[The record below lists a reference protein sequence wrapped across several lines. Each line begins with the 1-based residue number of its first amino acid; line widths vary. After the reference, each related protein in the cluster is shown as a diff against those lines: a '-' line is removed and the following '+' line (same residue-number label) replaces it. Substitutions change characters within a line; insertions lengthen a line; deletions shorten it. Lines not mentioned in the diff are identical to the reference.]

1 MDIEELLHPTS
12 ITAIAVRGYKSL
24 SQAQCIEIRP
34 LTILAGANSS
44 GKSSMM
50 QPVLLLKQTLE
61 AQYDPGALLL
71 DGSNVRITSVD
82 QLLSKDTHGTC
93 TQNFSIECEIDFGV
107 FAKLNINKIEI
118 TFKKS
123 PEKGLDIESMTYQI
137 GKEETITIYPKM
149 PHEEIMKV
157 IPSMVRR
164 MYDALLFNTQPT
176 LSKNNFHWIIKRNRC
191 FLSFA
196 MMSEEE
202 PQILSI
208 SPAIFTNE
216 LVQHIQNIIHL
227 SGLRGNL
234 ERTYKTSAVGEQFPG
249 DFKEY
254 VASILYHWQ
263 QTQHENINLV
273 SNALQELGLTWKVE
287 AKSVDDTRVEL
298 RVGRLTH
305 SKPNSAHDVVSI
317 ADVGFGVSQALP
329 IIVAL
334 FAARP
339 GQIVYLEQPEIHLHP
354 NAQHKM
360 ARLLADAARRGVRV
374 VVETHSSLLLTG
386 IQTLVASGELS
397 PELVKLHWFTR
408 KSGVTHIDS
417 TDLDETGSF
426 GEWPQDFDDV
436 TLRAEN
442 AYLNAVEEKEYVAK

>member
-1 MDIEELLHPTS
+1 MYIEELLHPRS

-24 SQAQCIEIRP
+24 SQVQRIEIRP

-50 QPVLLLKQTLE
+50 QPMLLLKQTLE
-61 AQYDPGALLL
+61 APYDPGVLLL
-71 DGSNVRITSVD
+71 NGPNVRITSID
-82 QLLSKDTHGTC
+82 QLLPKDIHGPC
-93 TQNFSIECEIDFGV
+93 TQSFSIECEIDFGV
-107 FAKLNINKIEI
+107 SNINKVEI

-123 PEKGLDIESMTYQI
+123 PEKGLDIESMTYQL
-137 GKEETITIYPKM
+137 GEEETITIYPEM

-157 IPSMVRR
+157 IPSMVRK

-196 MMSEEE
+196 MISKEEN
-202 PQILSI
+202 QIFSI
-208 SPAIFTNE
+208 SPAIFANE

-227 SGLRGNL
+227 SGLRGNP

-263 QTQHENINLV
+263 QTQHENISFV

-287 AKSVDDTRVEL
+287 AKPVEDTRVEL

-305 SKPNSAHDVVSI
+305 GKSNSAHDVVSI

-334 FAARP
+334 FAAQP

-360 ARLLADAARRGVRV
+360 AKLLADAARRGVRV

-408 KSGVTHIDS
+408 TSGVTHIDS
-417 TDLDETGSF
+417 MDLDETGSF

-442 AYLNAVEEKEYVAK
+442 AYLNAVEEREYVAK